1 MWRRGIIHLIV
12 VALLACVAT
21 AGQPEQATAGASAV
35 PSVAEPE
42 LQSAADPNQTWDPS
56 AHLVGGWTS
65 ATRTTHADRN
75 LITYRYLSVDC
86 AFTIVDPNSL
96 VGLDAGPIVAVLAL
110 DENAKVFHS
119 STAPSVVSYRP
130 LQYARKGMADGQ
142 WRSELQPYSF
152 SVMIPLEFGHVCPLL
167 ISRLEVPVYALVAG
181 AVKNVDLPFQA
192 NPQWVDVAPGLQ
204 VLVEKADIT
213 GTRYEYSI
221 EVKYDPGQVDVSSW
235 SRSLFRGDPA
245 EVIVTKI
252 DILDAQGKSIRDQ
265 STGIFLNGA
274 TYPNRGLGDMTATG
288 SGDCNLCGGAAT
300 IRFVLALDSYE
311 REIRLVLQNIPV
323 PILW

>member
-1 MWRRGIIHLIV
+1 MWRRGVIHLIV
-12 VALLACVAT
+12 VALLTCVAT
-21 AGQPEQATAGASAV
+21 AGQPEQATVGASAV
-35 PSVAEPE
+35 PTVAEPE
-42 LQSAADPNQTWDPS
+42 LQSAADPNQRWDPS

-65 ATRTTHADRN
+65 VTRTAQADPN
-75 LITYRYLSVDC
+75 LITYRYLSVDF
-86 AFTIVDPNSL
+86 AFTIVDPNRL
-96 VGLDAGPIVAVLAL
+96 VGLDAGPITAVLAL

-119 STAPSVVSYRP
+119 STARSGSSYRP
-130 LQYARKGMADGQ
+130 LQYVHKRMADGQ
-142 WRSELQPYSF
+142 WVSELQPYRF
-152 SVMIPLEFGHVCPLL
+152 SVTIPLEFGHVCPTL

-192 NPQWVDVAPGLQ
+192 NPQWVNVAPGLQ

-221 EVKYDPGQVDVSSW
+221 AVAYDPGHVDVSSW
-235 SRSLFRGDPA
+235 SRLLFRGDPA

-288 SGDCNLCGGAAT
+288 SGDCTLCGGAAT
-300 IRFVLALDSYE
+300 IRFVLALDCYE
-311 REIRLVLQNIPV
+311 KEVRLILQNIPV